1 MALNDFEKNVLG
13 AREPGAP
20 TFTPSYQSTTTAMM
34 TPAKPVE
41 KSFFKDNWAGKALS
55 AVGNFGVGVAKGA
68 ADTLLSVPRN
78 VEKVVQSAVDV
89 SEQARFNK
97 IRESINQQNDMLL
110 AEYRKL
116 PQGDP
121 RKAKLGTLIQQN
133 IDQFTALN
141 DEEKAVRDQI
151 KQDASWIPMDEGG
164 QVQERFDDMMATKGK
179 AQQYGFKAEK
189 IGELIVPAGA
199 TAKADK
205 ALSGMK
211 LLDDAT
217 KGGRII
223 NAGAR
228 ILAKGALEG
237 ATAAASTV
245 GQAGYQGRLDTEAGR
260 KGVVEDAKRNALFAG
275 GAKMAFAGTGE
286 VLKGTGLARKFAS
299 TTYKLDKKDFQKILE
314 NYGDELDPAAVKT
327 MESAIGDTRR
337 TFTTYQQGIAEGMD
351 PARVFK
357 NNTGVLADEAKG
369 SLINDIANK
378 MRLKI
383 GGRLGEQKARQF
395 INSVSGV
402 DTTFDDLEKVARETL
417 VTRADEAGES
427 LADWAIRN
435 ELKGGV
441 MDQAKQVAKKIADAE
456 NEVIKTAEA
465 SKIRIPVDKG
475 LKSFADDFVEEYSKY
490 GRGEVAKDAQAFLD
504 DIADDGTVSVKNAL
518 LFRRTIDKVRSNA
531 SFRNPRVADNI
542 KYWADD
548 LRAAVNNSDGI
559 GAINKEYAMA
569 LRAAEALMKK
579 GVSEG
584 NKQLVGAM
592 EMFTAGIPVATDNPS
607 LMGFGIVAGKRALN
621 NPRFQ
626 MGAAR
631 TIQNLGDSTAKGVA
645 TRRILPVLYDET
657 TTPSFEE

>member
-1 MALNDFEKNVLG
+1 MALNEFEKNVLG

-20 TFTPSYQSTTTAMM
+20 KFTPTYQSTTTAM
-34 TPAKPVE
+34 TAPAQPAQ
-41 KSFFKDNWAGKALS
+41 KSFFNDNWLGKS
-55 AVGNFGVGVAKGA
+55 IKAVGNFGVGAAKGA

-78 VEKVVQSAVDV
+78 VEKVVQNVVDV
-89 SEQARFNK
+89 QEMNRFNK
-97 IRESINQQNDMLL
+97 IRESINQQNDTLL
-110 AEYRKL
+110 AEYRAL
-116 PQGDP
+116 PAGDP
-121 RKAKLGTLIQQN
+121 RKEKLGQLIQSN
-133 IDQFTALN
+133 VDQFNDLN
-141 DEEKAVRDQI
+141 DAEREVRAQI
-151 KQDASWIPMDEGG
+151 KQDASWIPGDNNG

-189 IGELIVPAGA
+189 IGELIVPSAA

-228 ILAKGALEG
+228 ILSKGALEG
-237 ATAAASTV
+237 AVAAASTV

-260 KGVVEDAKRNALFAG
+260 KGVAEDAKRNAMFAG
-275 GAKMAFAGTGE
+275 GAKMLFAGAGE
-286 VLKGTGLARKFAS
+286 LAKGSNLPRKFAQA
-299 TTYKLDKKDFQKILE
+299 TYKADKKDFAKILE
-314 NYGDELDPAAVKT
+314 NYGDEVDPTVVKAVE
-327 MESAIGDTRR
+327 ESIDNTRN
-337 TFTTYQQGIAEGMD
+337 TFKAYQQGIAEGMD

-357 NNTGVLADEAKG
+357 NSKGVLADEAKK
-369 SLINDIANK
+369 SLMDDIANK
-378 MRLKI
+378 MRLDI

-395 INSVSGV
+395 MNAVSGV
-402 DTTFDDLEKVARETL
+402 ETTYDDLEKVARETL

-435 ELKGGV
+435 ELKGSV
-441 MDQAKQVAKKIADAE
+441 MNQAKQVAQKITDAE
-456 NEVIKTAEA
+456 NAVIKTAEA

-518 LFRRTIDKVRSNA
+518 LFRRTIDKVRSGA
-531 SFRNPRVADNI
+531 SFRNPKVADNI

-548 LRAAVNNSDGI
+548 LRAAVNNADGI

-579 GVSEG
+579 GISEG

-631 TIQNLGDSTAKGVA
+631 TLQNLGNSSAKGVA

-657 TTPSFEE
+657 TTPTFE